1 MSDQKMREIRGR
13 ITISRY
19 AKKETRQKPQG
30 FETRWY
36 VWITH
41 LYSGV
46 RYFEGEFSWREN
58 PDGYKEMRSGRS
70 IYDSEKTIHPIHS
83 SSFPQNPERG
93 AKIFTDW
100 KFYIAVKEL
109 IIEWEDYQA
118 EIAGYVHCNARED
131 LIHQS
136 DWFEKWS
143 KKIDSEN
150 SDVNKSKNSN
160 DAKQLLRFVKS
171 PGLKTTNIK
180 IQKEDL
186 EFFPIEL
193 KQCETKLEILEEIVV
208 GKSLQV
214 RREHQLDCEIRPLFD
229 KKQPLPI
236 KYAHI
241 TVEIHLQ

>member
-1 MSDQKMREIRGR
+1 MSDQKMREIKGR

-19 AKKETRQKPQG
+19 AKKETLKKPQG

-36 VWITH
+36 LWITQ

-46 RYFEGEFSWREN
+46 RYFEGEFKKEPVGS
-58 PDGYKEMRSGRS
+58 KEMYSVRY
-70 IYDSEKTIHPIHS
+70 IYDSEKTIHPIHT
-83 SSFPQNPERG
+83 SSFPRNPERG

-118 EIAGYVHCNARED
+118 EIAGYIHCNARGD

-136 DWFEKWS
+136 EWFKKWL
-143 KKIDSEN
+143 DSEN
-150 SDVNKSKNSN
+150 SDNENVGRHKYETPN

-171 PGLKTTNIK
+171 PGLKTTDIK

-186 EFFPIEL
+186 EFFPIKL
-193 KQCETKLEILEEIVV
+193 KQCETEMEILEEIVV

-241 TVEIHLQ
+241 TVEIYLQ

>member
-1 MSDQKMREIRGR
+1 MSDQNIREVKGH

-19 AKKETRQKPQG
+19 AKKETRRKSWRKIDEFNPN

-36 VWITH
+36 LWITR

-46 RYFEGEFSWREN
+46 RYFEGE
-58 PDGYKEMRSGRS
+58 YKIEKRNSEEKFFYGL
-70 IYDSEKTIHPIHS
+70 EKTMHPIHA
-83 SSFPQNPERG
+83 SSFDKKLVSK
-93 AKIFTDW
+93 AIFSW

-118 EIAGYVHCNARED
+118 EIAGYVHCEACED
-131 LIHQS
+131 LIDQS
-136 DWFEKWS
+136 EWFNNA
-143 KKIDSEN
+143 DRNSEYKYEN
-150 SDVNKSKNSN
+150 LN

-180 IQKEDL
+180 IQKADL
-186 EFFPIEL
+186 EFFPIDL
-193 KQCETKLEILEEIVV
+193 KRCKVERITEEEMVAN
-208 GKSLQV
+208 KSLQV
-214 RREHQLDCEIRPLFD
+214 RREHHLDCEIRPLFD
-229 KKQPLPI
+229 GTQPLPI

>member
-1 MSDQKMREIRGR
+1 MVIKRCVQGDLFTIRRKLYILYTALRFLRTRNVGQK
-13 ITISRY
+13 
-19 AKKETRQKPQG
+19 
-30 FETRWY
+30 F
-36 VWITH
+36 
-41 LYSGV
+41 
-46 RYFEGEFSWREN
+46 F
-58 PDGYKEMRSGRS
+58 
-70 IYDSEKTIHPIHS
+70 
-83 SSFPQNPERG
+83 
-93 AKIFTDW
+93 
-100 KFYIAVKEL
+100 AVKEL